1 MENLVDE
8 NFDAEYFF
16 SDENEPVEMSITE
29 VEKKTISD
37 VEKYIESQK
46 RESTVNS
53 TKTALKTLSKWLW
66 DNKREPREIENIIRR
81 CSQLL

>member
-46 RESTVNS
+46 RKV
-53 TKTALKTLSKWLW
+53 L
-66 DNKREPREIENIIRR
+66 
-81 CSQLL
+81 